1 MPAELVFLSAVAFL
15 LPVAAVSGWY
25 VGRRDGD
32 PAPPPNGRGV
42 PSEYFRGI
50 NYLLNEQHD
59 KAIEVFVKVLE
70 LEDEAI
76 ETHLALGNLFRRR
89 GEVDRAIRV
98 HQNIIA
104 RPGLTPVQRAQAMLE
119 LGLDYKRSGLLD
131 RAENL
136 FSELNE
142 SEFFTLEALRNLL
155 DIYQQERDW
164 HRALDYAMRLE
175 RDQGED
181 TSALQAHFLCELADE
196 MLREGRDREAEDML
210 ARAGRTDPGCVRAN
224 LMRAGVLIK
233 HGEYRKA
240 ISHLKEV
247 EKQDPIFLS
256 ETIEPLEVCYR
267 ALNRREEFIAYLNE
281 LAQHHLG
288 ITPVLTLAELKLEQ
302 HGPDEAMQVIVD
314 ELHARPTVRG
324 VDRLLEYYL
333 AKSAGEAREG
343 FSLIKNFTSRLLEQR
358 FVYKCGSCGFTG
370 RTLHWQCP
378 SCKRW
383 DTVTPIRGLEG
394 E

>member
-1 MPAELVFLSAVAFL
+1 MQAELAFLSAVALL

-25 VGRRDGD
+25 VGRRGGNT
-32 PAPPPNGRGV
+32 PPPAAPRSIS
-42 PSEYFRGI
+42 SEYFRGI

-76 ETHLALGNLFRRR
+76 DTHLALGNLFRRR

-104 RPGLTPVQRAQAMLE
+104 RPGLTPVQRAHAMLE

-136 FSELNE
+136 FLELVE

-164 HRALDYAMRLE
+164 NRALDYAERLE
-175 RDQGED
+175 REQGED
-181 TSALQAHFLCELADE
+181 TAQLQAQFLCELADE
-196 MLREGRDREAEDML
+196 KLREGLDRQAESLL
-210 ARAGRTDPGCVRAN
+210 ARAARADASCVRAN
-224 LMRAGVLIK
+224 LMRANILIS
-233 HGEYRKA
+233 HGEYRRA
-240 ISHLKEV
+240 VGHLKAV
-247 EKQDPIFLS
+247 ESQDAAFLS

-267 ALNRREEFIAYLNE
+267 ALNRRDEFIAYLKQ
-281 LAQHHLG
+281 LAEHHLG
-288 ITPVLTLAELKLEQ
+288 ITPVLTLAELELEER
-302 HGPDEAMQVIVD
+302 GPEEAMQVIVD

-324 VDRLLEYYL
+324 VDKLLEYWL

-383 DTVTPIRGLEG
+383 DTVRPIRGLQG

>member
-1 MPAELVFLSAVAFL
+1 MQAELAFLSGVALL

-25 VGRRDGD
+25 VGRRNGD
-32 PAPPPNGRGV
+32 TSPPAAPRSIS
-42 PSEYFRGI
+42 SEYFRGI

-76 ETHLALGNLFRRR
+76 DTHLALGNLFRRR

-104 RPGLTPVQRAQAMLE
+104 RPGLTPVQRAHAMLE

-136 FSELNE
+136 FLDLVE

-164 HRALDYAMRLE
+164 NRALDYAERLE
-175 RDQGED
+175 REQGED
-181 TSALQAHFLCELADE
+181 TAQLQAQFLCELADE
-196 MLREGRDREAEDML
+196 MLREGRDREAESLL
-210 ARAGRTDPGCVRAN
+210 ARAARADGGCVRAN
-224 LMRAGVLIK
+224 LMRANILIS
-233 HGEYRKA
+233 HGEYRRA
-240 ISHLKEV
+240 IGHLKAV
-247 EKQDPIFLS
+247 ESQDPAFLS

-267 ALNRREEFIAYLNE
+267 ALNRRDEFIAYLKQ
-281 LAQHHLG
+281 LAEHHLG
-288 ITPVLTLAELKLEQ
+288 ITPVLTLAELELEQ
-302 HGPDEAMQVIVD
+302 RGPEEAMQVIVD

-324 VDRLLEYYL
+324 VDKLLEYWL

-343 FSLIKNFTSRLLEQR
+343 FSLVKNFTSRLLEQR

-383 DTVTPIRGLEG
+383 DTVRPIRGLEG